1 MMKNVVKGALTLVAA
16 AAVAQAGAVTVVVN
30 QLDRSPAA
38 AETVSWT
45 PVGSFKATPHE
56 YFATTDTSST
66 FLTYCV
72 ELRQAI
78 TALPNT
84 YTTVAFSEP
93 LGTRLAKL
101 FQVAG
106 FHSSTATPDAIDTAV
121 ERQALQLAV
130 WNITLDTDNTLDSG
144 DFKMLTDVNGA
155 RAQANAWLAAASASF
170 TPYVQVTRLF
180 SRTEQDLIIVVPEPS
195 TYALMMAGLLGIGF
209 VARRRQA
216 R

>member
-1 MMKNVVKGALTLVAA
+1 
-16 AAVAQAGAVTVVVN
+16 VTVVVTG
-30 QLDRSPAA
+30 LDRSPSI
-38 AETVSWT
+38 AEDVSWR
-45 PVGSFKATPHE
+45 PVGNFKAIPHE

-84 YTTVAFSEP
+84 YTTGAFAAP
-93 LGTRLAKL
+93 LDARLAKL

-106 FHSSTATPDAIDTAV
+106 FHSDNPDAIDTAV

-130 WNITLDTDNTLDSG
+130 WNITFDSDNTLDFG
-144 DFKMLTDVNGA
+144 DFKLLSDNNGA
-155 RAQANAWLAAASASF
+155 RAQANTWLSAASAAF
-170 TPYVQVTRLF
+170 VPNVQVTRL
-180 SRTEQDLIIVVPEPS
+180 SSTTEQDLIIVVPEPS
-195 TYALMMAGLLGIGF
+195 TYALMMAGLLGVGF
-209 VARRRQA
+209 AARRRQA

>member
-1 MMKNVVKGALTLVAA
+1 MMQNVFKGVLALAAA
-16 AAVAQAGAVTVVVN
+16 AAVSQAGAVTVVVN
-30 QLDRSPAA
+30 QLDRSTAG
-38 AETVSWT
+38 EEMVSWT

-66 FLTYCV
+66 FTTYCV

-84 YTTVAFSEP
+84 YTTVAFDP
-93 LGTRLAKL
+93 ALGLRLAKL

-106 FHSSTATPDAIDTAV
+106 FHSYTSDSIDTNL
-121 ERQALQLAV
+121 ERSALQLAV
-130 WNITLDTDNTLDSG
+130 WNITLDSDNTLDSG
-144 DFKMLTDVNGA
+144 DFKLLTDVNGA
-155 RAQANAWLAAASASF
+155 KTLANQWLTAASASF

-180 SRTEQDLIIVVPEPS
+180 SKTEQDLVIVVPEPS